1 MPNPD
6 IKQGTS
12 YSFSFVIGIL
22 MFIITFFIISKMNTD
37 EFYIKI
43 ILFFILS
50 VIAYAISLLC
60 NFALQLYMGKDI
72 DSTIALKG
80 AIPSGVSVFIGS
92 ILASISMCRIPV
104 ASLFAPL
111 FMEES
116 SEQPVAN
123 SPEPD
128 SPGSVKVCHITN
140 LTLEYVESQYKSI
153 IGISWGFYTSIS
165 MVVGMMIGGGI
176 ITNG

>member
-6 IKQGTS
+6 TKQGSS

-22 MFIITFFIISKMNTD
+22 MFIITFFIISKTNTD

-43 ILFFILS
+43 ILFLILS

-60 NFALQLYMGKDI
+60 NFASQLYMGKDI

-116 SEQPVAN
+116 IEQPVN
-123 SPEPD
+123 SP

-140 LTLEYVESQYKSI
+140 LTLEHVESQYKSI

-165 MVVGMMIGGGI
+165 MMVGMMIGGGI